1 MSVKKCGLE
10 GFGEVVRH
18 IDGGMDLVKY
28 HQVAFHPV
36 AKGEVFDIDVLGP
49 GGGFLCVAHGGAAV
63 VVFIQECCG
72 FLGYV
77 EVPKNAADVE
87 NRFAGIARSHEFGLR
102 A

>member
-1 MSVKKCGLE
+1 MI
-10 GFGEVVRH
+10 RH
-18 IDGGMDLVKY
+18 IDGGIDSVEY

-36 AKGEVFDIDVLGP
+36 AKGVFDIDVLGP

-63 VVFIQECCG
+63 VVFIQESCG

-77 EVPKNAADVE
+77 EVPENAADIE
-87 NRFAGIARSHEFGLR
+87 NHFAGITCSHEFGLC